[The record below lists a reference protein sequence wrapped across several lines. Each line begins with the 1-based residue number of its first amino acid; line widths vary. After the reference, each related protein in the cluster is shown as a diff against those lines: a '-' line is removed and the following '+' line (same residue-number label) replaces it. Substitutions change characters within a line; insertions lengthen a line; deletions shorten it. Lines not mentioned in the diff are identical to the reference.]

1 MVSVMEGAMWMRR
14 ALGALALLA
23 VVASG
28 CGVLGEAAS
37 GVLVTRRI
45 QVPAG
50 IERVEIG
57 DAFRSTV
64 RVGTAAPSGE
74 ITIDDNLLD
83 RLRVEVDGDTIS
95 IDLDGRVRDAT
106 LRANI
111 GLIRLRRIGVSRASQ
126 VRVEGPVTDDLTI
139 DASGAS
145 EVEVGSVELDELFL
159 DVSGASQ
166 VSIEGTAGHL
176 RADVSG
182 ASRIA
187 LFGVEADEA
196 EVDVSGASEAELTV
210 LERLEARASGAS
222 SVRYRGDPDRVIS
235 DESGASSVEPA

>member
-1 MVSVMEGAMWMRR
+1 MESVMEGAMWMRR

-28 CGVLGEAAS
+28 CGVLGEAGS

-111 GLIRLRRIGVSRASQ
+111 GLIVLRRIGVSRASQ

>member
-1 MVSVMEGAMWMRR
+1 MDGETQVRR
-14 ALGALALLA
+14 AVAVIALLG
-23 VVASG
+23 VVAGG
-28 CGVLGEAAS
+28 CGLLGEAGS

-57 DAFRSTV
+57 DAFRSTI

-83 RLRVEVDGDTIS
+83 RLRVEVDGDTIK

-106 LRANI
+106 LRADI
-111 GLIRLRRIGVSRASQ
+111 GLVGLRSLDVSGASQ
-126 VRVEGPVTDDLTI
+126 VRVEGQVTDDLTI
-139 DASGAS
+139 NASGAS
-145 EVEVGSVELDELFL
+145 EIEIGSVELDELFL
-159 DVSGASQ
+159 DASGASQ

-176 RADVSG
+176 RADASG

-210 LERLEARASGAS
+210 LGRLEARASGAS